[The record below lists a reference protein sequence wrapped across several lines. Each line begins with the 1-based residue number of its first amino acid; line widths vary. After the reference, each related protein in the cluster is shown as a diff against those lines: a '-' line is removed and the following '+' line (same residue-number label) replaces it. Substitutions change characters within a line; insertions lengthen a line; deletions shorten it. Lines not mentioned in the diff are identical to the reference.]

1 MVRELVFETGL
12 RTTAIGIVPATC
24 CPVSPDQTETVVRGL
39 VLLQAVSET
48 LRERYRLY

>member
-12 RTTAIGIVPATC
+12 RTTAMGIVPTTC
-24 CPVSPDQTETVVRGL
+24 CPVNPDQTETVVRVL
-39 VLLQAVSET
+39 VVLRVVSET